1 MVWPMLI
8 PVVVFMAMG
17 DRRGATLQSMDSWL
31 DQNTRIITV
40 LMLGAFGVILLWSGL
55 SGLLL

>member
-17 DRRGATLQSMDSWL
+17 DRRGAALQSMDSWL

-55 SGLLL
+55 SGLFL